1 VSRPREGSRGLAPGT
16 VPRAAGFLG
25 LWLVLSGAALG
36 DLPIGAVAVV
46 AAPWTSLRLLPPGP
60 WHPRP
65 AALARLA
72 LRFLRQSVI
81 AGVDVAWRALDPRLP
96 VRPGFVVYPVRLA
109 PGPARNA
116 FSALASLVPG
126 TVPAG
131 AAEGGALLVHGL
143 DVGQPVAAQ
152 LATEE
157 ALLVRALVTM
167 ARDILH
173 RIVGVGSSRSDAA
186 HMTPGVGGTMS

>member
-1 VSRPREGSRGLAPGT
+1 VRVPEVWRLARSPERRVSSGCGSCSPAP
-16 VPRAAGFLG
+16 
-25 LWLVLSGAALG
+25 LSATFRSGR
-36 DLPIGAVAVV
+36 
-46 AAPWTSLRLLPPGP
+46 WRSSRHPGP